1 MQRLEVER
9 SSSGARNGELQ
20 SRLECH
26 MVDSLYSRID
36 DGKDVDEDVEET
48 GMEDGS
54 YWGSILGLSIF
65 IVCLMK
71 FDIFFWNV

>member
-54 YWGSILGLSIF
+54 Y
-65 IVCLMK
+65 
-71 FDIFFWNV
+71 